1 MSPLLVW
8 ITSTNS
14 ASVLRS
20 LASSAAKSNQGLAG
34 SSPVNKDD
42 QVSYYNL
49 LAEKA
54 IVYMYCIVKMNS
66 DAKIFADQ
74 RV

>member
-20 LASSAAKSNQGLAG
+20 LASSAARSNQGLAG
-34 SSPVNKDD
+34 SSPVNKED
-42 QVSYYNL
+42 QVSYYGL

-54 IVYMYCIVKMNS
+54 IVYMVKLNAVA